1 MENKTFTREDIK
13 WYKTIQDCFE
23 QRCNKICDIF
33 EKYSYEYK
41 WITNFKLLGDE
52 IHGWCLYSQNGCL
65 DDVECY
71 FPVDYLFM
79 SDEELQNIVDERI
92 NERNEKERIKQEK
105 KKQAKEEKERQM
117 YEALKQKYDG
127 AETSTINGRN
137 SRVISHGSWKGSR
150 KSGK

>member
-33 EKYSYEYK
+33 EKYSYEYE
-41 WITNFKLLGDE
+41 WITNFKLFDDE
-52 IHGWCLYSQNGCL
+52 IHGWGLCSKNGYV

-71 FPVDYLFM
+71 FPIDYLFM
-79 SDEELQNIVDERI
+79 TDEELQNIVDERI

-105 KKQAKEEKERQM
+105 KKRVKEEKEKQM
-117 YEALKQKYDG
+117 YETLKQKYG
-127 AETSTINGRN
+127 GTETI
-137 SRVISHGSWKGSR
+137 
-150 KSGK
+150 GKKNLLT

>member
-1 MENKTFTREDIK
+1 MENKTFTREEIK
-13 WYKTIQDCFE
+13 EYKKFQDCFK

-33 EKYSYEYK
+33 EKYSYEYE

-52 IHGWCLYSQNGCL
+52 VHGWGLCSKHGYL

-92 NERNEKERIKQEK
+92 NERIKQEK
-105 KKQAKEEKERQM
+105 NKQAQEEKERQM
-117 YEALKQKYDG
+117 YEVLKQKYDG
-127 AETSTINGRN
+127 HETGTINGRN
-137 SRVISHGSWKGSR
+137 FRVISHGSWKGSR
-150 KSGK
+150 NHGK